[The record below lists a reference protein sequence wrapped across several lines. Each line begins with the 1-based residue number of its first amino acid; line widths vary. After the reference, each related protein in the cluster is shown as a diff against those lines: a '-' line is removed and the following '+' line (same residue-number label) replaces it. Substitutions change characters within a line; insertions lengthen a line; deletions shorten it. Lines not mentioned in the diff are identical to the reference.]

1 MEKTFKFA
9 GVARNTEVGN
19 QYRMYVTNSAD
30 RMRNME
36 NVPKFNN
43 IDMIELIHPMT
54 KEAAAQYLLTI
65 NFAAGE
71 AEVEQCLNK
80 VLGLG
85 KSSNTRAKPVK
96 VDITIEQP
104 QTDGQT
110 ELERLKAK
118 QAKQQAFLDDIRAR
132 LNASRAPK
140 LDDCEDAPF

>member
-9 GVARNTEVGN
+9 GVARNTQVGN

-85 KSSNTRAKPVK
+85 KPCNTRAKPVLPLVVK
-96 VDITIEQP
+96 STKTSGAEQLDDI
-104 QTDGQT
+104 
-110 ELERLKAK
+110 LAK
-118 QAKQQAFLDDIRAR
+118 KAKQQAFLDDIRAR
-132 LNASRAPK
+132 LNKSKAPK